1 MSPARGG
8 GGGLLLRDV
17 WPLEGDNA
25 PPAVLPRAF
34 PDSHRSQAHALTHP
48 VLIVIH
54 LPADSEQVR
63 FGEGLG
69 QAAPLTSPSG
79 WVGRVGLRRLP
90 GGQGVDGKEGHGWLL
105 GHQAQDW
112 PGRQLALGLGLRH
125 GPRATP
131 AFPGG
136 RGSPGENLR
145 KQWPCCRG
153 PSWGRA
159 DLGESPSCPLTWRCW
174 PQGLRAVPRCDPPA
188 DILPRLRLRPV
199 PCEQLRRGML
209 RLGAVRGPLR
219 LPRRV
224 HQLEETHQPHVP

>member
-1 MSPARGG
+1 MSPAWGG

-17 WPLEGDNA
+17 RPLEGDNA

-34 PDSHRSQAHALTHP
+34 PDAHRSQAHALPRP

-105 GHQAQDW
+105 RHQEQERPDLQLTLG
-112 PGRQLALGLGLRH
+112 PGLCH
-125 GPRATP
+125 GPRAAL

-136 RGSPGENLR
+136 QGGPGENLR
-145 KQWPCCRG
+145 KQRPCCRG
-153 PSWGRA
+153 PSWGHT
-159 DLGESPSCPLTWRCW
+159 DLRESLSCPLTWRCW

-188 DILPRLRLRPV
+188 DILPRLCLRPV
-199 PCEQLRRGML
+199 PCEQLRRGVL
-209 RLGAVRGPLR
+209 RLGAVCGPLR
-219 LPRRV
+219 LPWRV
-224 HQLEETHQPHVP
+224 HRLEETHQPHVP